1 MKKFFLLIVLSIS
14 LYATEIL
21 GKIDTFDL
29 PDLNINNIE
38 AKIDTGA
45 KTSSLH
51 CMSIKPTKDGY
62 VEFIVLDKSHK
73 DFTGKYI
80 KEKISRI
87 GEVKSSNG
95 IKQKRYFIKTTIVVF
110 NKKYIMELSLSHR
123 DSMNYP
129 LLIGRE
135 LIEQD
140 FLVDVTKTNL
150 SYEKKNNN

>member
-1 MKKFFLLIVLSIS
+1 
-14 LYATEIL
+14 
-21 GKIDTFDL
+21 
-29 PDLNINNIE
+29 
-38 AKIDTGA
+38 
-45 KTSSLH
+45 
-51 CMSIKPTKDGY
+51 MSIKPTKDGC